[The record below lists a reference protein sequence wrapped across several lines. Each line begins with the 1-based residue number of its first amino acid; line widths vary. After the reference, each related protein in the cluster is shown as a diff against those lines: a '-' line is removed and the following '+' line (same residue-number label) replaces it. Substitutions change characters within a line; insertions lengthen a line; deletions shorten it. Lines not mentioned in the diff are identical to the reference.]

1 MLHVLR
7 AHGKV
12 RMPRLDINARRR
24 VISLHQKGYSVA
36 EIRARL
42 LEEDTLVSLVSIYK
56 LLKKN
61 ERTGTVIDLKR
72 KPSTPRILRAEHL
85 KFIDDALAEDD
96 ELTARRLR
104 NMLEE
109 RWPDLQVLI
118 STIKRARKYDLGW
131 ICTRPKYCQLIRVAN
146 GQYPQ

>member
-1 MLHVLR
+1 M
-7 AHGKV
+7 
-12 RMPRLDINARRR
+12 
-24 VISLHQKGYSVA
+24 S
-36 EIRARL
+36 EIKARL
-42 LEEDTLVSLVSIYK
+42 LEEDISVSLMSIYR

-61 ERTGTVIDLKR
+61 ERTGSIVDLKR

-109 RWPDLQVLI
+109 KWPGLKVSI
-118 STIKRARKYDLGW
+118 TTIKRALKYDLGW
-131 ICTRPKYCQLIRVAN
+131 IRTHARYCQLIRTAN
-146 GQYPQ
+146 MQRQLEW